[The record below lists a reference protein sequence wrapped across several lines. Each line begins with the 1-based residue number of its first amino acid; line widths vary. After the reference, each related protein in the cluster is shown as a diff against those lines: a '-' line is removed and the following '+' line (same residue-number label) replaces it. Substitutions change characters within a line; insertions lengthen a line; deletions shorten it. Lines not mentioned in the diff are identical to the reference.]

1 MDKILREIQ
10 REDKKNPYTDQELA
24 EMLNVAR
31 SEVISVRKK
40 NNILDSRERR
50 KKILIKD
57 ISKIVSENPQMSER
71 KITEILIE
79 NGYNISRSA
88 VSKLLKR
95 KI

>member
-1 MDKILREIQ
+1 MRRRKMDKILREIQ

-57 ISKIVSENPQMSER
+57 ISK
-71 KITEILIE
+71 
-79 NGYNISRSA
+79 
-88 VSKLLKR
+88 
-95 KI
+95 

>member
-79 NGYNISRSA
+79 NG
-88 VSKLLKR
+88 
-95 KI
+95 

>member
-57 ISKIVSENPQMSER
+57 ISKIVDIIYREVQFQN
-71 KITEILIE
+71 
-79 NGYNISRSA
+79 Y
-88 VSKLLKR
+88 
-95 KI
+95 

>member
-57 ISKIVSENPQMSER
+57 ISKIVSENPQM
-71 KITEILIE
+71 
-79 NGYNISRSA
+79 
-88 VSKLLKR
+88 
-95 KI
+95 

>member
-57 ISKIVSENPQMSER
+57 ISKIV
-71 KITEILIE
+71 
-79 NGYNISRSA
+79 
-88 VSKLLKR
+88 
-95 KI
+95 

>member
-50 KKILIKD
+50 KKNINKRYIKNC
-57 ISKIVSENPQMSER
+57 K
-71 KITEILIE
+71 
-79 NGYNISRSA
+79 
-88 VSKLLKR
+88 
-95 KI
+95 

>member
-1 MDKILREIQ
+1 MRRRKMDKILREIQ

-57 ISKIVSENPQMSER
+57 ISKIVSENPQM
-71 KITEILIE
+71 
-79 NGYNISRSA
+79 
-88 VSKLLKR
+88 
-95 KI
+95 

>member
-57 ISKIVSENPQMSER
+57 I
-71 KITEILIE
+71 
-79 NGYNISRSA
+79 
-88 VSKLLKR
+88 
-95 KI
+95 

>member
-50 KKILIKD
+50 KNINKRYIKNC
-57 ISKIVSENPQMSER
+57 K
-71 KITEILIE
+71 
-79 NGYNISRSA
+79 
-88 VSKLLKR
+88 
-95 KI
+95 

>member
-71 KITEILIE
+71 KITEI
-79 NGYNISRSA
+79 
-88 VSKLLKR
+88 
-95 KI
+95 

>member
-1 MDKILREIQ
+1 MRRRKMDKILREIQ

-57 ISKIVSENPQMSER
+57 
-71 KITEILIE
+71 
-79 NGYNISRSA
+79 
-88 VSKLLKR
+88 
-95 KI
+95 

>member
-71 KITEILIE
+71 KITE
-79 NGYNISRSA
+79 
-88 VSKLLKR
+88 
-95 KI
+95 

>member
-40 NNILDSRERR
+40 NNILDSRE
-50 KKILIKD
+50 KKKNINKRYIKNC
-57 ISKIVSENPQMSER
+57 K
-71 KITEILIE
+71 
-79 NGYNISRSA
+79 
-88 VSKLLKR
+88 
-95 KI
+95 

>member
-1 MDKILREIQ
+1 MRRRKMDKILREIQ

-71 KITEILIE
+71 KITE
-79 NGYNISRSA
+79 R
-88 VSKLLKR
+88 
-95 KI
+95 

>member
-88 VSKLLKR
+88 VDR
-95 KI
+95 KSVV

>member
-50 KKILIKD
+50 KKNINKRYIKNCKWKSSNVWKKNNWN
-57 ISKIVSENPQMSER
+57 INR
-71 KITEILIE
+71 KWI
-79 NGYNISRSA
+79 
-88 VSKLLKR
+88 
-95 KI
+95 

>member
-40 NNILDSRERR
+40 NNILDSRERK
-50 KKILIKD
+50 KKILIK
-57 ISKIVSENPQMSER
+57 IYQ
-71 KITEILIE
+71 
-79 NGYNISRSA
+79 
-88 VSKLLKR
+88 KL
-95 KI
+95 

>member
-71 KITEILIE
+71 KITE
-79 NGYNISRSA
+79 R
-88 VSKLLKR
+88 
-95 KI
+95 